1 MKLIRTEE
9 ARPGMQ
15 VAKDV
20 TDLRGN
26 VLFKAGTPL
35 DVPLI
40 ERCRQRNVSHLFI
53 EEISDGAA
61 ASETDT
67 QVRREHVLR
76 QIDRMFAGTESSA
89 VMVSLREAAKRYVQ
103 SLGG

>member
-26 VLFKAGTPL
+26 LLFKAGTPL
-35 DVPLI
+35 DPLLI

-53 EEISDGAA
+53 EETAGGPAA
-61 ASETDT
+61 AESDT
-67 QVRREHVLR
+67 QVRREHILR
-76 QIDRMFAGTESSA
+76 QIDRMFSGTESSA

-103 SLGG
+103 SMSG